1 MAETETVLLRRFT
14 STGDAEAFAEIIR
27 RHAGLVYG
35 AALRILADV
44 DRASDVAQETFM
56 QLTRDAGSVSGSLPG
71 WLHRVATH
79 KAIDQVRRDASRRQR
94 EQMYAAQRPPE
105 VCEWKGISPYVDEE
119 LNELAPQIR
128 EVLILHFLQGR
139 TTRQIAGIQGV
150 SQATISRRMESGVG
164 QLRAALRRRGIIVA
178 LGTLST
184 LLGENAVQAAP
195 PVLLSE
201 LGKMALVGGSV
212 AVSAAGA
219 SGAAGSLT
227 TAAGGVVAA
236 VKTHAVAVA
245 AVAVISAGTVVTYR
259 QATRPSSRQ
268 PVAAPVRSTAPSV
281 PRRASSA
288 PAAPQSPPAP
298 VAGRSQAAREWEAMM
313 NAAKNRTV
321 GSTREAPP
329 PQQGPFLPMVAT
341 TANTDA
347 EPQAQGNAMMGGMV
361 GAVEPPGEPAQ
372 EETEP
377 RVVGGFGFAMGSV
390 RPPGVPIDPNDPNA
404 PVPP

>member
-1 MAETETVLLRRFT
+1 MTMAETETVLLRRFT
-14 STGDAEAFAEIIR
+14 NTGDAEAFAEITR
-27 RHAGLVYG
+27 RYAGLVYG

-44 DRASDVAQETFM
+44 DRASDVAQETFL
-56 QLTRDAGSVSGSLPG
+56 QLIREADSVSGSLPG

-79 KAIDQVRRDASRRQR
+79 KAIDQVRRDASRRQK
-94 EQMYAAQRPPE
+94 EQMYAAQRPQE

-119 LNELAPQIR
+119 LNELDPQIR
-128 EVLILHFLQGR
+128 EVLILHFLEGR
-139 TTRQIAGIQGV
+139 TTRRIAGLQGV
-150 SQATISRRMESGVG
+150 SQATVSRRMESGVG

-178 LGTLST
+178 LGTLSA

-201 LGKMALVGGSV
+201 LGKMALVGGAA

-227 TAAGGVVAA
+227 TAAGGLVAA

-259 QATRPSSRQ
+259 QATRPSFRQ
-268 PVAAPVRSTAPSV
+268 PVAAPARSTAPSI
-281 PRRASSA
+281 PRRVSRQS
-288 PAAPQSPPAP
+288 PPPESPPAP
-298 VAGRSQAAREWEAMM
+298 VTGRSQAAREWEAMM

-321 GSTREAPP
+321 GSTRKAPP
-329 PQQGPFLPMVAT
+329 PQQGPFLPTVAT
-341 TANTDA
+341 TVNTEP
-347 EPQAQGNAMMGGMV
+347 EPQAQEYAMMGAMV
-361 GAVEPPGEPAQ
+361 GPAEPPEEPAQ

-377 RVVGGFGFAMGSV
+377 PLVGGFGFAMGSA
-390 RPPGVPIDPNDPNA
+390 RPPVPPIDPNDPNES
-404 PVPP
+404 